1 MRIAIF
7 SDVHGFDHALR
18 TVLDDLDRHG
28 PFDEIVAAGDHCELG
43 PGPADALDLLLSRG
57 VTLLLGNTDL
67 AIVEGAEA
75 ETDVPELR
83 YAIARLGPERIAIL
97 AALPFSRRITPPG
110 GSGPNDDLLI
120 VHATPHSLVDRFQP
134 DWSDDRLRQIVG
146 PARARVIVF
155 GHHHVCF
162 VRRLDGLMLV
172 DVSAVGNPKDG
183 DLRSTYG
190 IFTWI
195 EAERRWDVVL
205 RKVEYP
211 LEATEEQIRSSP
223 MPDAD
228 EVIRELRRSSYRD

>member
-172 DVSAVGNPKDG
+172 DVSAVGNPKGWGFPEHVRHLHLDRGRTAMGCRAPQGRVPPRGDG
-183 DLRSTYG
+183 G
-190 IFTWI
+190 
-195 EAERRWDVVL
+195 
-205 RKVEYP
+205 
-211 LEATEEQIRSSP
+211 
-223 MPDAD
+223 AD
-228 EVIRELRRSSYRD
+228 PIQSHARC